1 MGMREHCTM
10 VKIFYIMLC
19 KLIECFTSKQNFSCA
34 SYTLRNADQKPTM
47 AWLFEMTPPNP
58 FTEEQNLLFNF

>member
-1 MGMREHCTM
+1 
-10 VKIFYIMLC
+10 MLYFKTEFFMC
-19 KLIECFTSKQNFSCA
+19 KL
-34 SYTLRNADQKPTM
+34 YTEKCWLKNKPAM